1 RAARDGPHLC
11 RAVPPFGARRV
22 GGNRDSARHP
32 RETGSLSVPDAE
44 PYLTRLTNRLLDG
57 IERLPADVRE
67 RNTTYLL
74 EAQNPDGGFS
84 GREGGSDL
92 YYTGFALRS
101 LAVLQALNPDACAKA
116 AGFLRQKMTGSAGV
130 VDFFSLVVSCYL
142 VPLGG
147 GPDVLADAPPDWR
160 DPVAGTVETFRR
172 PDGVYGKTPAPPHG
186 SPYTSFLVP
195 LCLQLLAR
203 PTPAPDRLA
212 EFVRSRRRG
221 DGGYVEIGAMKRSGT
236 NPTAAGVGLLQILGE
251 LDDAA
256 RAGTA
261 GFLAALPSSFEGG
274 LRANDRIPAA
284 DLLSTFTG
292 GWTLE
297 QLAAANRLDWEA
309 VRSYAEEC
317 ERPIGGV
324 RGGLW
329 DEHTDV
335 EYTFYGLGTLALAAL
350 VLD

>member
-1 RAARDGPHLC
+1 MI
-11 RAVPPFGARRV
+11 
-22 GGNRDSARHP
+22 
-32 RETGSLSVPDAE
+32 EAE
-44 PYLTRLTNRLLDG
+44 PYLTRLTNRLLEG
-57 IERLPADVRE
+57 IERLPADLRE
-67 RNTTYLL
+67 RNTQYLL
-74 EAQNPDGGFS
+74 EAQNSDGGFS

-101 LAVLQALNPDACAKA
+101 LAVLQGLNEDVCGKA
-116 AGFLRQKMTGSAGV
+116 ANFLRAKMTGSAGV

-160 DPVAGTVETFRR
+160 ERVANTLESFRT
-172 PDGVYGKTPAPPHG
+172 PDGGYGKTPGAPHG
-186 SPYTSFLVP
+186 STYTSFLVT
-195 LCLQLLAR
+195 LCLQLLDR
-203 PTPAPDRLA
+203 PTPEPEKLA
-212 EFVRSRRRG
+212 AFVKSRRRP
-221 DGGYVEIGAMKRSGT
+221 DGGYVEISAMKRSGT

-251 LDDAA
+251 LDKQAKEE
-256 RAGTA
+256 TA
-261 GFLAALPSSFEGG
+261 NFLAALPSPFEGG

-292 GWTLE
+292 GWTLDQLGFPNKLHWE
-297 QLAAANRLDWEA
+297 Q

-317 ERPIGGV
+317 ERPIGGF

-329 DEHTDV
+329 DERTDV

-350 VLD
+350 MLE

>member
-1 RAARDGPHLC
+1 
-11 RAVPPFGARRV
+11 VT
-22 GGNRDSARHP
+22 
-32 RETGSLSVPDAE
+32 EAE
-44 PYLTRLTNRLLDG
+44 PYLTRLTNRLLEG

-67 RNTTYLL
+67 RNTQYLL

-101 LAVLQALNPDACAKA
+101 LAVLQALNPDVCNRA
-116 AGFLRQKMTGSAGV
+116 AEFLRAKMTGSAGV

-160 DPVAGTVETFRR
+160 DRVASTLETFRT
-172 PDGVYGKTPAPPHG
+172 PEGGYGKTPGAPHG
-186 SPYTSFLVP
+186 STYTSFLVT
-195 LCLQLLAR
+195 LCLQLLGQ
-203 PTPAPDRLA
+203 PNPEPEKLA
-212 EFVRSRRRG
+212 AFVKSRRRP
-221 DGGYVEIGAMKRSGT
+221 DGGYVEVSAMKRSGT
-236 NPTAAGVGLLQILGE
+236 NPTAAGVGLLQILGGMA
-251 LDDAA
+251 DAEKQ
-256 RAGTA
+256 GTA
-261 GFLAALPSSFEGG
+261 DFLAALPAPFDGG

-292 GWTLE
+292 GWTLD
-297 QLAAANRLDWEA
+297 QLGYASKLDWEQ
-309 VRSYAEEC
+309 VRDYALAC
-317 ERPIGGV
+317 AKITGGF

-329 DEHTDV
+329 DERTDV

-350 VLD
+350 MLD

>member
-1 RAARDGPHLC
+1 MT
-11 RAVPPFGARRV
+11 
-22 GGNRDSARHP
+22 
-32 RETGSLSVPDAE
+32 EAE

-67 RNTTYLL
+67 RNTRYLL

-101 LAVLQALNPDACAKA
+101 LAVLQALNPDVCGKA
-116 AGFLRQKMTGSAGV
+116 ANFLRAKLTGSAGV
-130 VDFFSLVVSCYL
+130 VDFFSLVASCYL

-160 DPVAGTVETFRR
+160 DRVAATLETFRA
-172 PDGVYGKTPAPPHG
+172 PDGGYGKMPAAPHG
-186 SPYTSFLVP
+186 STYTSFLVT
-195 LCLQLLAR
+195 LCLQLLGRAN
-203 PTPAPDRLA
+203 PDADKLA
-212 EFVRSRRRG
+212 AFVKSRRRP
-221 DGGYVEIGAMKRSGT
+221 DGGYVEISAMKRSGT
-236 NPTAAGVGLLQILGE
+236 NPTAAGVGLLHILGE
-251 LDDAA
+251 LDDTAKS
-256 RAGTA
+256 GTA
-261 GFLAALPSSFEGG
+261 NFLAALPSPFEGG

-292 GWTLE
+292 GWTLD
-297 QLAAANRLDWEA
+297 QLGCANKLDWDA
-309 VRSYAEEC
+309 VRGYAEQC
-317 ERPIGGV
+317 GRSVGGF

-329 DEHTDV
+329 DDRTDV

-350 VLD
+350 MTE

>member
-1 RAARDGPHLC
+1 MTDEP
-11 RAVPPFGARRV
+11 
-22 GGNRDSARHP
+22 
-32 RETGSLSVPDAE
+32 E
-44 PYLTRLTNRLLDG
+44 PYLTRLTLRLLEG
-57 IERLPADVRE
+57 IERLPTAQRE
-67 RNTTYLL
+67 RNVNYLR

-101 LAVLQALNPDACAKA
+101 LAVLQALDEKVCGNA
-116 AGFLRQKMTGSAGV
+116 ADFLRTKMTGSAGV

-160 DPVAGTVETFRR
+160 DRVAATLESFRS
-172 PDGVYGKTPAPPHG
+172 PDGGYGKTPAAPYG
-186 SPYTSFLVP
+186 STYTSFLVT
-195 LCLQLLAR
+195 LCLQLLGR
-203 PTPAPDRLA
+203 PNPEPEKLGA
-212 EFVRSRRRG
+212 FVKSRRRP
-221 DGGYVEIGAMKRSGT
+221 DGGYVEISAMKRSGT

-251 LDDAA
+251 LDD
-256 RAGTA
+256 TA
-261 GFLAALPSSFEGG
+261 KAETANFLAALPSPFEGG

-292 GWTLE
+292 GWTLD
-297 QLAAANRLDWEA
+297 QLGFANKLDWEA
-309 VRSYAEEC
+309 VQRYAEEC
-317 ERPIGGV
+317 ERPIGGF

-329 DEHTDV
+329 DEQTDV

-350 VLD
+350 MLESP

>member
-1 RAARDGPHLC
+1 
-11 RAVPPFGARRV
+11 VT
-22 GGNRDSARHP
+22 
-32 RETGSLSVPDAE
+32 EAE
-44 PYLTRLTNRLLDG
+44 PYLTRLTNRLLEG

-67 RNTTYLL
+67 RNTRYLL

-101 LAVLQALNPDACAKA
+101 LAVLQGLNENVCDKA
-116 AGFLRQKMTGSAGV
+116 ANFLRTKMTGSAGV

-160 DPVAGTVETFRR
+160 DRVAATLETFRT
-172 PDGVYGKTPAPPHG
+172 PEGGYGKTPGAPHG
-186 SPYTSFLVP
+186 STYTSFLVT
-195 LCLQLLAR
+195 LCLQLLGR
-203 PTPAPDRLA
+203 PNPEPEKLA
-212 EFVRSRRRG
+212 AFVKSRRRP
-221 DGGYVEIGAMKRSGT
+221 DGGYVEISAMKRSGT
-236 NPTAAGVGLLQILGE
+236 NPTAAGVGLLQILGD

-256 RAGTA
+256 KQGTA
-261 GFLAALPSSFEGG
+261 DFLAALPSSFEGG

-292 GWTLE
+292 GWTLD
-297 QLAAANRLDWEA
+297 QLGFANKLDWEQ
-309 VRSYAEEC
+309 VRDYALAC
-317 ERPIGGV
+317 AKITGGF

-329 DEHTDV
+329 DERTDV

-350 VLD
+350 MLD

>member
-1 RAARDGPHLC
+1 MA
-11 RAVPPFGARRV
+11 
-22 GGNRDSARHP
+22 
-32 RETGSLSVPDAE
+32 DAE

-101 LAVLQALNPDACAKA
+101 LAVLQALNPGVCTKA

-147 GPDVLADAPPDWR
+147 GPDVLADASPDWR
-160 DPVAGTVETFRR
+160 DRVAGTLETFRS
-172 PDGVYGKTPAPPHG
+172 PDGGYGKNPGAPHG
-186 SPYTSFLVP
+186 STYTSFLVA
-195 LCLQLLAR
+195 LCLQLLDK
-203 PTPAPDRLA
+203 PIPQPERLA
-212 EFVRSRRRG
+212 AFVKSRRRD
-221 DGGYVEIGAMKRSGT
+221 DGGYVEISAMKRSGT
-236 NPTAAGVGLLQILGE
+236 NPTAAGIGLLQILGE

-256 RAGTA
+256 KAATA
-261 GFLAALPSSFEGG
+261 DFLAALPSPFEGG

-292 GWTLE
+292 GWTLD
-297 QLAAANRLDWEA
+297 QLGAANRLDWEKA
-309 VRSYAEEC
+309 RSYAEEC
-317 ERPIGGV
+317 ERPIGGF

-329 DEHTDV
+329 DEQTDV

-350 VLD
+350 MLG

>member
-1 RAARDGPHLC
+1 M
-11 RAVPPFGARRV
+11 
-22 GGNRDSARHP
+22 
-32 RETGSLSVPDAE
+32 EQE
-44 PYLTRLTNRLLDG
+44 PYLTRLTTRLLDG

-74 EAQNPDGGFS
+74 EAQNADGGFS

-101 LAVLQALNPDACAKA
+101 LAVLQALNPDVCGRA
-116 AGFLRQKMTGSAGV
+116 AGFLRTKLTGSAGV

-142 VPLGG
+142 VPVGG

-160 DPVAGTVETFRR
+160 DRVAGTLETFRT
-172 PDGVYGKTPAPPHG
+172 PDGGFGKTPAVDSGQRAVSSEAKNPTHPSSLPTAHSPPPTPRHG
-186 SPYTSFLVP
+186 STYTSFLVA
-195 LCLQLLAR
+195 LCLQLLDR
-203 PTPAPDRLA
+203 PILQPERLA
-212 EFVRSRRRG
+212 AFVKSRRRA
-221 DGGYVEIGAMKRSGT
+221 DGGYVEISAMKRSGT

-251 LDDAA
+251 LDDAS

-261 GFLAALPSSFEGG
+261 DFLAALPSPFEGG

-292 GWTLE
+292 GWTLD
-297 QLAAANRLDWEA
+297 QLGAANKLDWEK
-309 VRSYAEEC
+309 VRDYADEC
-317 ERPIGGV
+317 ERPIGGF

-329 DEHTDV
+329 DEQTDV

-350 VLD
+350 MLE